1 MQAASDS
8 FAAPAC
14 RAASDLYE
22 LACCS
27 LVFPMLLLIHRM
39 NSGFGLSVGFR
50 LSAGFGFGDEF
61 RSELKFGADSG
72 FKFGFRFWVP
82 RHSTRT
88 EPDPLPSTLFEE
100 GLTLVQHIGCN
111 RFLKM
116 TEMTAT
122 TIYDDCIIL

>member
-61 RSELKFGADSG
+61 RPELKFGADSG
-72 FKFGFRFWVP
+72 FKFGFRFWVS
-82 RHSTRT
+82 RHCTRT
-88 EPDPLPSTLFEE
+88 EPDPLPSLSIHRAAVKLQLQYRQQ
-100 GLTLVQHIGCN
+100 GQS
-111 RFLKM
+111 
-116 TEMTAT
+116 
-122 TIYDDCIIL
+122 